1 MVTDS
6 SKKGTIM
13 KKFFNSLMILAAVA
27 ATFAS
32 CSKEVDTQDN
42 RPVAGKMKTVTVK
55 TSIETRTSLDSNHE
69 NIVWSAGDKISIF
82 NNADN
87 TNLEAAYTAGEDLT
101 IEVPEATT
109 EIYAH
114 YPYYKENKEG
124 PTKVSVYINNKQTQK
139 NPGELDGYFFPMV
152 AKGTVTADNKAI
164 ISLAP
169 VASALALN
177 LYHTGLSGE
186 ETVQSV
192 TVTPS
197 SNNTGFIG
205 RQYSNLT
212 QDNVIYSQAEASNAI
227 TVTLTN
233 PLSLGSSK
241 PTDKQKFA
249 GQIYVCLAKQSYAN
263 VKFEIETNKG
273 TYTITSSDTPFDCVN
288 NDFVPVNINLAKATF
303 EAPYSPENYTW
314 SLVTG
319 DISIGDRVVIAA
331 SESAK
336 ALSTDQQSNNRKGTS
351 ISKNGSSLIATSDV
365 QAFEVV
371 AGTTDGSFAFKAING
386 NTSGQYIYAASSGSN
401 YLRSEKTLDDNGSW
415 AVSVSSA
422 GVATV
427 TAQGENS
434 RNVLQY
440 NSSNDIFACYG
451 SASQASVSI
460 YKQGEAANPDA
471 KVILPTGD
479 LEVGPIGGVY
489 SISGAYTTQN
499 IDENTETLNVTS
511 SENITDVTIL
521 DGDIE
526 FTMDPNYTTA
536 AQNGTITIT
545 LASDETVTATIK
557 VKQTGSTLTTSTT
570 EVLIP
575 YDSNDASFTLTSK
588 DFSWSAGYT
597 VVSGMNLT
605 YSPIRGNA
613 SESAQT
619 ITVSSTTE
627 ATESVQLLG
636 TIVITRNG
644 NALDPQVKSIEVK
657 KAAAPSQ
664 DATYY
669 VKVNAVTSGRKY
681 IMVDNTYNMIFNGAS
696 PAQPSAGVSTTGIVT
711 ANGIES
717 TATTD
722 AYAVT
727 ITSDGTKYKVLLS
740 TGNYLVINSSSS
752 DNGKIGSSATGE
764 SITIT
769 KVDKG
774 FEFISGNKSSR
785 ALVYRDGYDFR
796 NYAVSNIGASGYGGY
811 FDLYELSE

>member
-1 MVTDS
+1 
-6 SKKGTIM
+6 M
-13 KKFFNSLMILAAVA
+13 KKFYSTLMILAAVA
-27 ATFAS
+27 TTFAS
-32 CSKEVDTQDN
+32 CTKEIDNQDN
-42 RPVAGKMKTVTVK
+42 EPVAGKMKTITVK
-55 TSIETRTSLDSNHE
+55 TNIETRTTLDADHANL
-69 NIVWSAGDKISIF
+69 VWSSGDQISIF
-82 NNADN
+82 NDTDN
-87 TNLEAAYTAGEDLT
+87 TNSALTYSAGGDLT
-101 IEVPEATT
+101 VQVPEET
-109 EIYAH
+109 EFIYAH
-114 YPYYKENKEG
+114 YPYYKDNKEG
-124 PTKVSVYINNKQTQK
+124 PTNVSVYISNKQTQK
-139 NPGELDGYFFPMV
+139 NPGELDGYYFPMV

-186 ETVQSV
+186 ETVESV

-205 RQYSNLT
+205 RQYSDLT
-212 QDNVIYSQAEASNAI
+212 QGNVVYSQAEASNAI

-233 PLSLGSSK
+233 HLSLGSSK
-241 PTDKQKFA
+241 PADKQKFD

-263 VKFEIETNKG
+263 VKFEIKTNKG

-314 SLVTG
+314 NLVTG
-319 DISIGDRVVIAA
+319 AISIGDKVVIAA

-336 ALSTDQQSNNRKGTS
+336 ALSTTQQSNNRKGTN
-351 ISKNGSSLIATSDV
+351 ISKNGSTLTATSDV

-401 YLRSEKTLDDNGSW
+401 YLRTGKTLDDNGSW
-415 AVSVSSA
+415 AVSISSA

-427 TAQGENS
+427 TAQGENT

-440 NSSNDIFACYG
+440 NSSSDIFACYA
-451 SASQASVSI
+451 SANQASVSI
-460 YKQGEAANPDA
+460 YKQGESADPDA
-471 KVILPTGD
+471 KVILSTGD
-479 LEVGPIGGVY
+479 QEVSPIGGVY

-526 FTMDPNYTTA
+526 FTMDPNYTTT

-575 YDSNDASFTLTSK
+575 YDSNEASFTLTSK

-717 TATTD
+717 TSTTD

-727 ITSDGTKYKVLLS
+727 ITSDGAKYKVLLS

-752 DNGKIGSSATGE
+752 SNGSIGSSATGE

-774 FEFISGNKSSR
+774 FEFISGNRSSR